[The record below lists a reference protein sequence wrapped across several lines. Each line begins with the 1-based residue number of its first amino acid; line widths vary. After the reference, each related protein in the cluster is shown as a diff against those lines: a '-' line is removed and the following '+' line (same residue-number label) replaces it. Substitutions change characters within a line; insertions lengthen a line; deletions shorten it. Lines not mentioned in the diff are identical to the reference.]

1 MLRSQLARAVRRVTL
16 LCFAVAAL
24 PTTAVAAPLPDPA
37 APMYQPQTMVVI
49 DLDIPPASVQALEEE
64 EDHGDYHPAEFS
76 LSTPA
81 GTPAGVEATSTPLKV
96 EVRLKGHFNSSF
108 RPLTEKAAFKLKF
121 NKTERYLELKKMTLN
136 NMVEDPSMIHETLAY
151 SLYRAAGVP
160 ASHTGYAYLRVNGED
175 FGVYLNIETLDDLAM
190 EKRFDGVFDDPQH
203 LYEGEAGNDVV
214 PGGAPEFEVDEGD
227 EADRSDLEALIA
239 AVNSEA
245 GTEWLPQV
253 TTVADLREMTRMW
266 AVDKY
271 AGFWDGYAG
280 QEGASQPNNY
290 YLYSDPL
297 GVFQMFPWGTD
308 ETWERR
314 LSFDGPAG
322 VMFTRCLA
330 DPGCAAMYREAL
342 FEVRQAVAGLD
353 LDSLAAQTAAQLQP
367 WQQLEGSRR
376 EYSAAEIAEGV
387 AQARAFIAGRRGELA
402 AWLGIDESGPA
413 AAPPLAPIPSAAAR
427 RLRVDRSRV
436 VDGVLVTHLDV
447 PAAGRVEQRVKFHA
461 PKGLVGACATKQ
473 TTAKPGA
480 LTLRCPLSRIARRH
494 IAARWLQLA
503 IETSFRP
510 LGGTEEGRSYSVKAH
525 RAS

>member
-1 MLRSQLARAVRRVTL
+1 
-16 LCFAVAAL
+16 
-24 PTTAVAAPLPDPA
+24 
-37 APMYQPQTMVVI
+37 MVVI

-81 GTPAGVEATSTPLKV
+81 GTPAGVEATSTPLKI
-96 EVRLKGHFNSSF
+96 EARLKGHFNSSF
-108 RPLTEKAAFKLKF
+108 RPLTDKAAFKLKF
-121 NKTERYLELKKMTLN
+121 SKTERYLGLKKMTLN
-136 NMVEDPSMIHETLAY
+136 NMVEDPSMLHETLAY

-175 FGVYLNIETLDDLAM
+175 YGVYLNIETLDDLAM
-190 EKRFDGVFDDPQH
+190 EKRFDGAFDDPQH
-203 LYEGEAGNDVV
+203 LYEGESGNDVV
-214 PGGAPEFEVDEGD
+214 PGGALEFEVDEGD

-308 ETWERR
+308 QTWERR

-342 FEVRQAVAGLD
+342 FEVRQAVAALD
-353 LDSLAAQTAAQLQP
+353 LDSLAAQTAARLQF

-376 EYSAAEIAEGV
+376 EYSAAEIADGV

-402 AWLGIDESGPA
+402 AWLGIDESTGPPA
-413 AAPPLAPIPSAAAR
+413 ASPPIAPIASAAAR
-427 RLRVDRSRV
+427 QLRVDRSRV
-436 VDGVLVTHLDV
+436 VDGVLVTHLDA
-447 PAAGRVEQRVKFHA
+447 PAAGRIEQRVKFHV
-461 PKGLVGACATKQ
+461 PKGLVGACAANQAAAT
-473 TTAKPGA
+473 PGA
-480 LTLRCPLSRIARRH
+480 VTLRCPLSRIARRH
-494 IAARWLQLA
+494 IAARWLRLA
-503 IETSFRP
+503 VETSFEP
-510 LGGTEEGRSYSVKAH
+510 PGGGGEGLSYSVKAP
-525 RAS
+525 RAPG

>member
-1 MLRSQLARAVRRVTL
+1 
-16 LCFAVAAL
+16 L

-37 APMYQPQTMVVI
+37 APMYQPQTMVEI

-64 EDHGDYHPAEFS
+64 ADQGDYHPAEFS

-81 GTPAGVEATSTPLKV
+81 GTPAGVEPTSTPLKV

-121 NKTERYLELKKMTLN
+121 NKTERYLGLKKMTLN

-160 ASHTGYAYLRVNGED
+160 ASHTGYAYVRVNGED
-175 FGVYLNIETLDDLAM
+175 YGVYLNIETLDDLAM

-203 LYEGEAGNDVV
+203 LYEGESGTDVV
-214 PGGAPEFEVDEGD
+214 PGEAPEFEVDEGD
-227 EADRSDLEALIA
+227 EAERSDLEALIA

-245 GTEWLPQV
+245 GPEWLPQV
-253 TTVADLREMTRMW
+253 TTVADLREMTRVW

-308 ETWERR
+308 ETWERH

-322 VMFTRCLA
+322 VMFNRCLA

-342 FEVRQAVAGLD
+342 FEVRRAVAGLD
-353 LDSLAAQTAAQLQP
+353 LDSLAAQTAARLQP
-367 WQQLEGSRR
+367 WQQQEGSRR
-376 EYSAAEIAEGV
+376 EYSAAEIADGV

-402 AWLGIDESGPA
+402 AYLGIDESGPA
-413 AAPPLAPIPSAAAR
+413 APPPPPPVSAEAAR
-427 RLRVDRSRV
+427 GFRVNHSRV
-436 VDGVLVTHLDV
+436 VDGVLVTRLDA
-447 PAAGRVEQRVKFHA
+447 PAAGRVKQRVRFHA
-461 PKGLVGACATKQ
+461 PKGLVGACAASQ
-473 TTAKPGA
+473 STAKPGA
-480 LTLRCPLSRIARRH
+480 VTLRCALSRLARRH
-494 IAARWLQLA
+494 IAARWLRLA
-503 IETSFRP
+503 VETSFMP
-510 LGGTEEGRSYSVKAH
+510 GGGAGEGLSYSVIAQ
-525 RAS
+525 RAD

>member
-1 MLRSQLARAVRRVTL
+1 
-16 LCFAVAAL
+16 
-24 PTTAVAAPLPDPA
+24 
-37 APMYQPQTMVVI
+37 MYQPQTMVEI

-64 EDHGDYHPAEFS
+64 EDQGDYHPAEFS

-81 GTPAGVEATSTPLKV
+81 GTPAGVEATSTPLKI
-96 EVRLKGHFNSSF
+96 EVKLKGHFNSSF

-121 NKTERYLELKKMTLN
+121 NKTERYLGLKKMTLN
-136 NMVEDPSMIHETLAY
+136 NMVEDPSMIHETLTY
-151 SLYRAAGVP
+151 SLYRAVGVP
-160 ASHTGYAYLRVNGED
+160 ASHTGYAFLRVNGED
-175 FGVYLNIETLDDLAM
+175 YGVYLNIETLDDLAM
-190 EKRFDGVFDDPQH
+190 EKRFEDAFQEPPQH
-203 LYEGEAGNDVV
+203 LYEGESGHDVL
-214 PGGAPEFEVDEGD
+214 PGEAFEFEVDEGE
-227 EADRSDLEALIA
+227 EAERSDLEALIA

-245 GTEWLPQV
+245 GPEWLPQV

-308 ETWERR
+308 ETWERH

-342 FEVRQAVAGLD
+342 FEARQAVAGLD
-353 LDSLAAQTAAQLQP
+353 LDQLAAQTAARLQP

-387 AQARAFIAGRRGELA
+387 AQARAFIAARRGELA
-402 AWLGIDESGPA
+402 AWLGIDESGPVA
-413 AAPPLAPIPSAAAR
+413 SPPAPISSAATR
-427 RLRVDRSRV
+427 RLRVDRSGV
-436 VDGVLVTHLDV
+436 VDGVLVTHLDA
-447 PAAGRVEQRVKFHA
+447 PAAGRVEQRVEFHA
-461 PKGLVGACATKQ
+461 PKGFVGAC
-473 TTAKPGA
+473 TTRQAITKPGA
-480 LTLRCPLSRIARRH
+480 VTLRCPLSRIARRH
-494 IAARWLQLA
+494 IAARWLRLA
-503 IETSFRP
+503 VETSFKP
-510 LGGTEEGRSYSVKAH
+510 PSGTKEGLSYSVRAQRAH
-525 RAS
+525 

>member
-1 MLRSQLARAVRRVTL
+1 
-16 LCFAVAAL
+16 
-24 PTTAVAAPLPDPA
+24 
-37 APMYQPQTMVVI
+37 MYQPQTIVVI

-81 GTPAGVEATSTPLKV
+81 GTPVGVEATSAPLKV

-121 NKTERYLELKKMTLN
+121 NKTERYLGLKKMTLN

-151 SLYRAAGVP
+151 SLYRATGVP

-175 FGVYLNIETLDDLAM
+175 YGAYLNIETLDDLAM
-190 EKRFDGVFDDPQH
+190 EKRFDGTFDDPQH
-203 LYEGEAGNDVV
+203 LYEGESGTDIV

-227 EADRSDLEALIA
+227 EADRGDLEALIA
-239 AVNSEA
+239 AVDSEA
-245 GTEWLPQV
+245 GPEWLSQV
-253 TTVADLREMTRMW
+253 TTVADLREMTRVW

-280 QEGASQPNNY
+280 QEGDSQPNNY

-314 LSFDGPAG
+314 LAFDGPAG
-322 VMFTRCLA
+322 VMFNRCLA

-342 FEVRQAVAGLD
+342 SEVRQAVAGLD
-353 LDSLAAQTAAQLQP
+353 LDSLAAQTAARLQS

-402 AWLGIDESGPA
+402 AWLGIDESAPIA
-413 AAPPLAPIPSAAAR
+413 PPPLAPVSAAPAR
-427 RLRVDRSRV
+427 RVHVDHSSV
-436 VDGVLVTHLDV
+436 VDGVLVTHLDA
-447 PAAGRVEQRVKFHA
+447 PAAGRVKQRVKFHA
-461 PKGLVGACATKQ
+461 AKGFVGACAANLA
-473 TTAKPGA
+473 TAKPGA
-480 LTLRCPLSRIARRH
+480 VTLRCPLSRGARRH
-494 IAARWLQLA
+494 IAARWLRLA
-503 IETSFRP
+503 VETSFRP
-510 LGGTEEGRSYSVKAH
+510 LGGTGEGLSYSVIAH
-525 RAS
+525 RAN

>member
-1 MLRSQLARAVRRVTL
+1 MRWVAL

-24 PTTAVAAPLPDPA
+24 PAAAIAAPLPDPA
-37 APMYQPQTMVVI
+37 APMYRPETMVEI

-121 NKTERYLELKKMTLN
+121 NKTERYLGLKKMTLN

-151 SLYRAAGVP
+151 SLYRATGVP

-175 FGVYLNIETLDDLAM
+175 YGVYLNIETLDDLAM
-190 EKRFDGVFDDPQH
+190 EKRFEGAFDDPQH
-203 LYEGEAGNDVV
+203 LYEGESGTDVL
-214 PGGAPEFEVDEGD
+214 PGEAFEFEADEGD
-227 EADRSDLEALIA
+227 EAERSDLEELIA

-245 GTEWLPQV
+245 GPKWLPQV

-308 ETWERR
+308 ETWERH
-314 LSFDGPAG
+314 LPFDGPAG
-322 VMFTRCLA
+322 AMFTRCLA

-342 FEVRQAVAGLD
+342 FEVRQAATALG
-353 LDSLAAQTAAQLQP
+353 LDSLAAQTAARLQP
-367 WQQLEGSRR
+367 WQEMEGSRR

-387 AQARAFIAGRRGELA
+387 ERTRAFIAGRRGELA

-413 AAPPLAPIPSAAAR
+413 ASPPLAPVPAAAAR
-427 RLRVDRSRV
+427 RLRVDRSTV
-436 VDGVLVTHLDV
+436 AGGVLVTHLDA
-447 PAAGRVEQRVKFHA
+447 PAAGRIEQRVRFHA
-461 PKGLVGACATKQ
+461 AKGLVGACAKEQ
-473 TTAKPGA
+473 EIAEPGA
-480 LTLRCPLSRIARRH
+480 VTLRCPLSRIARRH
-494 IAARWLQLA
+494 IAARWLRLTV
-503 IETSFRP
+503 ETSFTP
-510 LGGTEEGRSYSVKAH
+510 QGGNGEGLSYSVKAH
-525 RAS
+525 RAP

>member
-1 MLRSQLARAVRRVTL
+1 
-16 LCFAVAAL
+16 
-24 PTTAVAAPLPDPA
+24 
-37 APMYQPQTMVVI
+37 MYQPQTMVVI
-49 DLDIPPASVQALEEE
+49 DLNIPQASVDALEEE

-76 LSTPA
+76 LSTPPGA
-81 GTPAGVEATSTPLKV
+81 PAGVAPTSTPLKV

-108 RPLTEKAAFKLKF
+108 RPLTEKAAFKVKF
-121 NKTERYLELKKMTLN
+121 NKTERYLGLKKMTLN

-203 LYEGEAGNDVV
+203 LYEGESGADVV

-239 AVNSEA
+239 AVNSDA
-245 GTEWLPQV
+245 GPEWLPDV
-253 TTVADLREMTRMW
+253 MTVADLREMTRMW

-322 VMFTRCLA
+322 VMFNRCLA
-330 DPGCAAMYREAL
+330 DPGCAGMYREAL
-342 FEVRQAVAGLD
+342 LEVRQAAAALD
-353 LDSLAAQTAAQLQP
+353 LDSLATQTAARLQP
-367 WQQLEGSRR
+367 WQQMEEEGSRE
-376 EYSAAEIAEGV
+376 EYSAAELAEGV
-387 AQARAFIAGRRGELA
+387 AQTRAFIAGRRGELA
-402 AWLGIDESGPA
+402 AWLGIDESTPA
-413 AAPPLAPIPSAAAR
+413 ASPPPAPISSAPAR
-427 RLRVDRSRV
+427 RVRVDHSSV
-436 VDGVLVTHLDV
+436 VDGVLITQLDA
-447 PAAGRVEQRVKFHA
+447 PAAGRIKQRIRFHT
-461 PKGLVGACATKQ
+461 PKGFVGACAVGQ
-473 TTAKPGA
+473 TTANPGA
-480 LTLRCPLSRIARRH
+480 VTLRCPLSRVTRRH
-494 IAARWLQLA
+494 IAARWLRLA
-503 IETSFRP
+503 VKTSFRP
-510 LGGTEEGRSYSVKAH
+510 LSGTEEGLSYSVIAH
-525 RAS
+525 RVR

>member
-1 MLRSQLARAVRRVTL
+1 M
-16 LCFAVAAL
+16 F
-24 PTTAVAAPLPDPA
+24 
-37 APMYQPQTMVVI
+37 QPQTMVEI

-81 GTPAGVEATSTPLKV
+81 GTPAGVDPTSTPLKI
-96 EVRLKGHFNSSF
+96 EVKLKGHFNSSF

-121 NKTERYLELKKMTLN
+121 NKTERYLGLKKMTLN

-151 SLYRAAGVP
+151 SLYRAVGVP

-175 FGVYLNIETLDDLAM
+175 YGVYLNIETLDDLAM
-190 EKRFDGVFDDPQH
+190 EKRFEDAFQEPPQH
-203 LYEGEAGNDVV
+203 LYEGESGHDVL
-214 PGGAPEFEVDEGD
+214 PGEAFEFEVDEGE
-227 EADRSDLEALIA
+227 EAERSDLEALIA
-239 AVNSEA
+239 AVNSAA
-245 GTEWLPQV
+245 GPEWLPQV

-308 ETWERR
+308 ETWERH

-353 LDSLAAQTAAQLQP
+353 LDSLAAQTAARLQP
-367 WQQLEGSRR
+367 WQQMEGSRR

-402 AWLGIDESGPA
+402 AWLGIDESEPA
-413 AAPPLAPIPSAAAR
+413 VSPPLVSISSASA
-427 RLRVDRSRV
+427 SRV
-436 VDGVLVTHLDV
+436 GVDHFGVLNGVLVTHLHV
-447 PAAGRVEQRVKFHA
+447 SAAGRLRQRVKIHVRRGTRKVCMTGKSA
-461 PKGLVGACATKQ
+461 GGAGQ
-473 TTAKPGA
+473 II
-480 LTLRCPLSRIARRH
+480 LRCRLSREARTRLRIAPLKLFIRTTFIPGGGPR
-494 IAARWLQLA
+494 Q
-503 IETSFRP
+503 SFAK
-510 LGGTEEGRSYSVKAH
+510 GFVAH
-525 RAS
+525 RDPDL

>member
-1 MLRSQLARAVRRVTL
+1 
-16 LCFAVAAL
+16 
-24 PTTAVAAPLPDPA
+24 
-37 APMYQPQTMVVI
+37 MYQPQTMVEI

-81 GTPAGVEATSTPLKV
+81 GTPAGVPATSTPLKV

-108 RPLTEKAAFKLKF
+108 RPLTDKAAFKLKF
-121 NKTERYLELKKMTLN
+121 SKTERYLGLKKMTLN

-160 ASHTGYAYLRVNGED
+160 ASHTGYAFLRVNGED
-175 FGVYLNIETLDDLAM
+175 YGVYLNIETLDDLAM
-190 EKRFDGVFDDPQH
+190 EKRFDGAFDDPQH
-203 LYEGEAGNDVV
+203 LYEGESGDDVV
-214 PGGAPEFEVDEGD
+214 PGAEFEVDEGD
-227 EADRSDLEALIA
+227 EADLSDLEALIA

-245 GTEWLPQV
+245 GAEWLPQV

-322 VMFTRCLA
+322 VMFNRCLA

-342 FEVRQAVAGLD
+342 FEVRQAAAGLD
-353 LDSLAAQTAAQLQP
+353 LDSLATQTAARLQP
-367 WQQLEGSRR
+367 WQQQEEDSRR
-376 EYSAAEIAEGV
+376 EYSAAEIADGV
-387 AQARAFIAGRRGELA
+387 AQTRAFIAGRRGELA

-413 AAPPLAPIPSAAAR
+413 VSPPPAPIPTAAAR
-427 RLRVDRSRV
+427 RLSVDRSRV
-436 VDGVLVTHLDV
+436 VEGVLVTHLDA
-447 PAAGRVEQRVKFHA
+447 PAAGRIEQRVKFHV
-461 PKGLVGACATKQ
+461 PKGFVGACATKQ
-473 TTAKPGA
+473 ATATPGA
-480 LTLRCPLSRIARRH
+480 VTVRCPLSRVARRH
-494 IAARWLQLA
+494 LAARWLRLA
-503 IETSFRP
+503 VETSFMP
-510 LGGTEEGRSYSVKAH
+510 LDGGGEGLSYSVKAP
-525 RAS
+525 RATS